1 MSFQFS
7 REWSAPKLEEA
18 FFPVEVCKLA
28 FKKDYQIIRQPDLF
42 GGEVVTRQKSLRSR
56 YCPIPGIRAI
66 VDAEAGHVFA
76 SVSTGYKLVTNEEAY
91 CAAGLIAEKVF
102 GCSLSELH
110 CANLVMPKSRSTCIM
125 DLIQAKSVFEPFE
138 KEAWHLF
145 IRVINSYNRMRSV
158 HYEIGLCRGT
168 SLNALILDA
177 APNSAA
183 LHIKDAVEKFKALQA
198 FEVEKSWCL
207 PLFCKVFNVH
217 FSREK
222 FERYQTS
229 RGAKQREG
237 LLNMI
242 RAVTARRDAYFT
254 DLGANAYAVLNVLAD
269 YATFPAA
276 TLSPVNVVPG
286 YQRKVGAWMDEFA
299 AVAGAR
305 EKDFSIGSYIG
316 DEAIETSVRLNQFA
330 ALYMN

>member
-1 MSFQFS
+1 MNLQFH
-7 REWSAPKLEEA
+7 RDWTAPKLDDA

-42 GGEVVTRQKSLRSR
+42 GGEVVTRQKSPRSR

-76 SVSTGYKLVTNEEAY
+76 SVSTSYKLVTNEDAYHEA
-91 CAAGLIAEKVF
+91 APIAEKVF
-102 GCSLSELH
+102 NCSLSELR
-110 CANLVMPKSRSTCIM
+110 CANLVMPKSRATCII
-125 DLIQAKSVFEPFE
+125 DLIHRASVFEPVA
-138 KEAWHLF
+138 KDPWHLF
-145 IRVINSYNRMRSV
+145 IRIINSYNRMRSA

-183 LHIKDAVEKFKALQA
+183 LHIEDATAKFKALHA
-198 FEVEKSWCL
+198 FKLEKSWCL
-207 PLFCKVFNVH
+207 PLFCKVFNIH
-217 FSREK
+217 FPQEK
-222 FERYQTS
+222 FERYQAP
-229 RGAKQREG
+229 RAAKQREAI
-237 LLNMI
+237 LNMI
-242 RAVTARRDAYFT
+242 RAITARRDAYFT

-269 YATFPAA
+269 YATFPTA

-299 AVAGAR
+299 AAKGA
-305 EKDFSIGSYIG
+305 KNFSIASYIG
-316 DEAIETSVRLNQFA
+316 NDAIETSVRLNQFA
-330 ALYMN
+330 ALYNT